1 MSKYRTMPS
10 TTEQSK
16 LLRAFRRG
24 ATGFLS
30 FGHSVSVMRYN
41 ESESDIVR
49 DMNPVSNDVLRALLH
64 IIKELPGEKRRE
76 LRDKL
81 LQSEE

>member
-1 MSKYRTMPS
+1 MSKNRTMPTS
-10 TTEQSK
+10 LEQPR

-30 FGHSVSVMRYN
+30 FGHSAPVIRYN
-41 ESESDIVR
+41 NPETDLFR

-64 IIKELPGEKRRE
+64 IIKELPREKRRE
-76 LRDKL
+76 LRNKL
-81 LQSEE
+81 LQSQE